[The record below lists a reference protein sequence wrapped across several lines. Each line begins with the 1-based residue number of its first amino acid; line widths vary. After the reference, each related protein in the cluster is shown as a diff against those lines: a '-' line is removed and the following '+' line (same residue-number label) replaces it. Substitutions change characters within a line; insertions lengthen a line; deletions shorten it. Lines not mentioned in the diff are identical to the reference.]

1 MTLIA
6 MMAINASM
14 NLFGLLFEDK
24 NADLRDAGNNKVD
37 WSAFI
42 YGSFAGIVPWIIVTS
57 PIFFH
62 FTPEQLADVPWWV
75 WGILGSYFFMFNAFP
90 INMYLQYA

>member
-62 FTPEQLADVPWWV
+62 FTQEQLDKIPWWV
-75 WGILGSYFFMFNAFP
+75 WCVLISYFFMFNAFP